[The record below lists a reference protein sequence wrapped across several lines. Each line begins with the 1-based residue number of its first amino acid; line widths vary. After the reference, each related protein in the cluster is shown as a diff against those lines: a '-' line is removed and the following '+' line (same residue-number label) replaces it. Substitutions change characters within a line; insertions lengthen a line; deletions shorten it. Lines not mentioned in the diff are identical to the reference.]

1 MQGSFYVVA
10 SNFEEVTLCGDVV
23 YFEFC
28 LHEIDDPR
36 KSFSHARTRHRCIR
50 PFAELVAKVTVQGAI
65 AIQRAGRVAG
75 GHKYCHPRELR
86 TRPVVAGRE

>member
-1 MQGSFYVVA
+1 
-10 SNFEEVTLCGDVV
+10 
-23 YFEFC
+23 
-28 LHEIDDPR
+28 
-36 KSFSHARTRHRCIR
+36 
-50 PFAELVAKVTVQGAI
+50 VTVQGAI